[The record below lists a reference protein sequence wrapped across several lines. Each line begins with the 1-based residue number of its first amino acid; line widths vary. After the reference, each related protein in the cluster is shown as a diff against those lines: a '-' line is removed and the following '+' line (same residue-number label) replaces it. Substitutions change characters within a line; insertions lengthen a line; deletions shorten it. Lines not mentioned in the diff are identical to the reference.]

1 MSPVDILADV
11 RLALRGT
18 SEPVP
23 DPLPAIKA
31 RRKAS
36 TVLEQADAGAHVWAY
51 GMGVRR
57 ERRKYWVGPL
67 GPFTRRE
74 ALAELVDIGSFR
86 W

>member
-1 MSPVDILADV
+1 MTPAEILADV
-11 RLALRGT
+11 RRALRGT
-18 SEPVP
+18 SQPVP

-36 TVLEQADAGAHVWAY
+36 TVLEQVDAGAHVWAY

-74 ALAELVDIGSFR
+74 ALAELTDIGSFR